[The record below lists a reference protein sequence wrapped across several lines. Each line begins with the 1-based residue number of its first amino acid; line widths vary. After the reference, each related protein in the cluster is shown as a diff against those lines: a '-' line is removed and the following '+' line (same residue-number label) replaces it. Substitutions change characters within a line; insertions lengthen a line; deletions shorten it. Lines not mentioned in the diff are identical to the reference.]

1 MKENCDIVLI
11 DVDLWTL
18 TLLTTAVSGFAEHM
32 VLSKTVLSY
41 NFVAMNA
48 ATLLFLWRYTCYQLS
63 FLEGV
68 GRGWMVNSP
77 YSKVIL
83 LSWC

>member
-1 MKENCDIVLI
+1 M
-11 DVDLWTL
+11 
-18 TLLTTAVSGFAEHM
+18 SGFAEHM

-41 NFVAMNA
+41 IAMNA
-48 ATLLFLWRYTCYQLS
+48 AKLLLLWRYTCYQLS

-77 YSKVIL
+77 YPKMIL
-83 LSWC
+83 